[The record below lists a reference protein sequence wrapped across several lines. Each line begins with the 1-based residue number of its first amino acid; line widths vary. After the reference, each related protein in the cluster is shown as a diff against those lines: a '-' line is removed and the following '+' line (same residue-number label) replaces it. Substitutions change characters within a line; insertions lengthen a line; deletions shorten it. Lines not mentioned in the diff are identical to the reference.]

1 MYYKT
6 KKQKF
11 LQLLLFYGRW
21 IRITKRINKNTIR
34 HSWRNQPS
42 PRSLYKSSYNR
53 PSFFCFE
60 FFFFP
65 HMIENSVDDD
75 LTLEYNSYE
84 FCSRA
89 NVVEE
94 PRGEDSSPLRP
105 TLILGKGVG
114 V

>member
-1 MYYKT
+1 
-6 KKQKF
+6 
-11 LQLLLFYGRW
+11 
-21 IRITKRINKNTIR
+21 
-34 HSWRNQPS
+34 
-42 PRSLYKSSYNR
+42 
-53 PSFFCFE
+53 
-60 FFFFP
+60 
-65 HMIENSVDDD
+65 MIENSVDDD